1 MFTENKSISISS
13 LGETKLIAQI
23 RRWLGDVT
31 PPSPEGMGDDCA
43 VVTVPQGKQILT
55 SDSLSY
61 GQHFDHNIDPK
72 DAGAKLIKRNLSDIA
87 AMGATAK
94 CYTLSLTIPELDKE
108 WLKDF
113 SSSLKESSKLFNV
126 DLIGGDTTKGP
137 LNISINM
144 MGSIEINSPIKR
156 SGANEGDDIYVSGEL
171 GSAALC
177 LKKIKKGEMPLESD
191 LNSLNRPIPRLE
203 LGSALKNLA
212 SSCIDVSDGLEQDL
226 SHILKSSGVG
236 AIIDTQELP
245 LSDSVIHYVKD
256 KNDWSLPLCGGDDYE
271 LCFTAGKSK
280 RDKISAISES
290 LGIRVTRIGE
300 INSQKKLE
308 VVGYT
313 GPRTSYQHF

>member
-1 MFTENKSISISS
+1 MNEFELIQSYFNWEITDPSIE
-13 LGETKLIAQI
+13 LG
-23 RRWLGDVT
+23 V
-31 PPSPEGMGDDCA
+31 GDDAALFTLNPGHQLVTSTDTLVEGVHFFKDDSPRDIAYKSLA
-43 VVTVPQGKQILT
+43 V
-55 SDSLSY
+55 
-61 GQHFDHNIDPK
+61 
-72 DAGAKLIKRNLSDIA
+72 NLSDMA

-126 DLIGGDTTKGP
+126 HLIGGDTTKGP
-137 LNISINM
+137 LNISISM

-177 LKKIKKGEMPLESD
+177 LKKIKKGEIPLESD
-191 LNSLNRPIPRLE
+191 LNALNRPIPRLE

-245 LSDSVIHYVKD
+245 LSDSVMHYVKD
-256 KNDWSLPLCGGDDYE
+256 TNDWSLPLCGGDDYE

-290 LGIRVTRIGE
+290 GGIRVTRIGE
-300 INSQKKLE
+300 INSHKKLE

-313 GPRTSYQHF
+313 GLKTSYQHF

>member
-1 MFTENKSISISS
+1 
-13 LGETKLIAQI
+13 L
-23 RRWLGDVT
+23 V
-31 PPSPEGMGDDCA
+31 EG
-43 VVTVPQGKQILT
+43 I
-55 SDSLSY
+55 
-61 GQHFDHNIDPK
+61 HFFK
-72 DAGAKLIKRNLSDIA
+72 DASPRDIAYKSLAVNLSDIA

-113 SSSLKESSKLFNV
+113 SSSLKESSKLFHV
-126 DLIGGDTTKGP
+126 HLIGGDTTKGP

-144 MGSIEINSPIKR
+144 MGSIEINNPIKR
-156 SGANEGDDIYVSGEL
+156 SGANDGDDIYVSGEL

-236 AIIDTQELP
+236 AMIDTQELP
-245 LSDSVIHYVKD
+245 LSDLVMHYVKD
-256 KNDWSLPLCGGDDYE
+256 TNDWSLPLCGGDDYE
-271 LCFTAGKSK
+271 LCFTASKSN

-290 LGIRVTRIGE
+290 LGTRVTRIGE
-300 INSQKKLE
+300 IISQKKLE

-313 GPRTSYQHF
+313 GPRNSYQHF

>member
-1 MFTENKSISISS
+1 MNEFDLIQSYFNWEVTDPSVE
-13 LGETKLIAQI
+13 LG
-23 RRWLGDVT
+23 V
-31 PPSPEGMGDDCA
+31 GDDAALFNLNSGHQLVTSTDTLVEGVHFFKDDSPRVIAYKSLA
-43 VVTVPQGKQILT
+43 V
-55 SDSLSY
+55 
-61 GQHFDHNIDPK
+61 
-72 DAGAKLIKRNLSDIA
+72 NLSDMA
-87 AMGATAK
+87 AMGAAAK

-113 SSSLKESSKLFNV
+113 SSSLKKSSKLFNV
-126 DLIGGDTTKGP
+126 HLIGGDTTKGP

-144 MGSIEINSPIKR
+144 MGSIEINSSIKR
-156 SGANEGDDIYVSGEL
+156 SGANDGDDIYVSGEL

-245 LSDSVIHYVKD
+245 LSDSVMHYVKD
-256 KNDWSLPLCGGDDYE
+256 TNDWSLPLCGGDEYE
-271 LCFTAGKSK
+271 LCFTASKSK

-290 LGIRVTRIGE
+290 LGTRVTRIGE
-300 INSQKKLE
+300 IISHKKLE

-313 GPRTSYQHF
+313 GPRNSYKHF

>member
-1 MFTENKSISISS
+1 MNEFDLIQSYFNWEITDPSIE
-13 LGETKLIAQI
+13 LG
-23 RRWLGDVT
+23 V
-31 PPSPEGMGDDCA
+31 GDDAALFTLNPGHQLVTSTDTLVEGVHFFKDTSPRDIAYKSLA
-43 VVTVPQGKQILT
+43 V
-55 SDSLSY
+55 
-61 GQHFDHNIDPK
+61 
-72 DAGAKLIKRNLSDIA
+72 NLSDIA
-87 AMGATAK
+87 AMGAVAK
-94 CYTLSLTIPELDKE
+94 CYTLSLTISELDKE

-156 SGANEGDDIYVSGEL
+156 SGANDGDDIYVSGEI

-245 LSDSVIHYVKD
+245 LSDSVMRYVKD
-256 KNDWSLPLCGGDDYE
+256 TNDWSLPLCGGDDYE
-271 LCFTAGKSK
+271 LCFTASKSK

-290 LGIRVTRIGE
+290 LGTRVTRIGE
-300 INSQKKLE
+300 IISQKKLE
-308 VVGYT
+308 VVGYR
-313 GPRTSYQHF
+313 GPRNSYQHF

>member
-1 MFTENKSISISS
+1 MNEFDLIQSYFNWEITDPSIE
-13 LGETKLIAQI
+13 LG
-23 RRWLGDVT
+23 V
-31 PPSPEGMGDDCA
+31 GDDAALFTLNPGHQLVTSTDTLVEGVHFFKDDSPIDIAYKSLA
-43 VVTVPQGKQILT
+43 V
-55 SDSLSY
+55 
-61 GQHFDHNIDPK
+61 
-72 DAGAKLIKRNLSDIA
+72 NLSDMA
-87 AMGATAK
+87 AMGAAAK

-126 DLIGGDTTKGP
+126 HLIGGDTTKGP

-156 SGANEGDDIYVSGEL
+156 SGANDGDDIYVSGEL

-177 LKKIKKGEMPLESD
+177 LKKIKKGEIPLESD

-245 LSDSVIHYVKD
+245 LSDSVMHYVKD
-256 KNDWSLPLCGGDDYE
+256 TNDWSLPLCGGDDYE

-290 LGIRVTRIGE
+290 LGTRVTMIGE
-300 INSQKKLE
+300 IISQKKLE

-313 GPRTSYQHF
+313 GPRNSYQHF

>member
-1 MFTENKSISISS
+1 MNEFDLIQSYFNWEVTDPSVE
-13 LGETKLIAQI
+13 LG
-23 RRWLGDVT
+23 V
-31 PPSPEGMGDDCA
+31 GDDA
-43 VVTVPQGKQILT
+43 ALFNLHPGHQLVISTDTLVEGI
-55 SDSLSY
+55 
-61 GQHFDHNIDPK
+61 HFFK
-72 DAGAKLIKRNLSDIA
+72 DASPRDIAYKSLVVNLSDIA

-126 DLIGGDTTKGP
+126 HLIGGDTTKGP
-137 LNISINM
+137 LNISITM
-144 MGSIEINSPIKR
+144 MGSIEINNSIKR
-156 SGANEGDDIYVSGEL
+156 SGAKDGDDIYVSGEL

-177 LKKIKKGEMPLESD
+177 LKKIKKGEIPLESD
-191 LNSLNRPIPRLE
+191 LNAFNRPIPCLE

-245 LSDSVIHYVKD
+245 LSDSVMHYVKD
-256 KNDWSLPLCGGDDYE
+256 TNDWSLPLCGGDDYE

-290 LGIRVTRIGE
+290 VGTRVTRIGE
-300 INSQKKLE
+300 IISQKKLE

-313 GPRTSYQHF
+313 GPRNSYQHF

>member
-1 MFTENKSISISS
+1 
-13 LGETKLIAQI
+13 
-23 RRWLGDVT
+23 V
-31 PPSPEGMGDDCA
+31 GDDA
-43 VVTVPQGKQILT
+43 ALFTLNPGHQLVTSTDTLVEGV
-55 SDSLSY
+55 
-61 GQHFDHNIDPK
+61 HFFK
-72 DAGAKLIKRNLSDIA
+72 DASPRDIAYKSLAVNLSDMA

-126 DLIGGDTTKGP
+126 HLIGGDTTKGP

-177 LKKIKKGEMPLESD
+177 LKKIKKGEIPLDSD

-245 LSDSVIHYVKD
+245 LSDSVMHYVKD
-256 KNDWSLPLCGGDDYE
+256 TNDWSLPLCGGDDYE

-290 LGIRVTRIGE
+290 LGTRVTRIGE
-300 INSQKKLE
+300 IISQKKLE
-308 VVGYT
+308 VIGYT
-313 GPRTSYQHF
+313 GPRNSYQHF

>member
-1 MFTENKSISISS
+1 MNEFDLIQSYFNWEISDPSIE
-13 LGETKLIAQI
+13 LG
-23 RRWLGDVT
+23 V
-31 PPSPEGMGDDCA
+31 GDDA
-43 VVTVPQGKQILT
+43 ALFNLNPGHQLVTSTDTLVEGV
-55 SDSLSY
+55 
-61 GQHFDHNIDPK
+61 HFFK
-72 DAGAKLIKRNLSDIA
+72 DASPRDIAYKSLAVNLSDMA

-126 DLIGGDTTKGP
+126 HLIGGDTTKGP
-137 LNISINM
+137 LNISITM
-144 MGSIEINSPIKR
+144 MGSIEINNPIKR
-156 SGANEGDDIYVSGEL
+156 SGAKDGDDIYVSGEL

-177 LKKIKKGEMPLESD
+177 LKKIKKGEIPLESD
-191 LNSLNRPIPRLE
+191 LNALNRPIPHLE

-245 LSDSVIHYVKD
+245 LSDSVMHYVKD
-256 KNDWSLPLCGGDDYE
+256 TNDWSLPLCGGDDYE

-290 LGIRVTRIGE
+290 LGTRVTRIGE

>member
-1 MFTENKSISISS
+1 MNEFDLIQSYFSWEITDPSIE
-13 LGETKLIAQI
+13 LG
-23 RRWLGDVT
+23 V
-31 PPSPEGMGDDCA
+31 GDDA
-43 VVTVPQGKQILT
+43 ALFNLNPGHQLVTSTDTLVEGI
-55 SDSLSY
+55 
-61 GQHFDHNIDPK
+61 HFFK
-72 DAGAKLIKRNLSDIA
+72 DASPSNIAYKSLAVNLSDMA
-87 AMGATAK
+87 AMGAIAK
-94 CYTLSLTIPELDKE
+94 CYTLSLTLPKLDKK
-108 WLKDF
+108 WLEQF
-113 SSSLKESSKLFNV
+113 SSSLKESSKLFHVN
-126 DLIGGDTTKGP
+126 LIGGDTTKGP

-177 LKKIKKGEMPLESD
+177 LKKIKKGEIPLKSD

-245 LSDSVIHYVKD
+245 LSDSVMHYVKD

-290 LGIRVTRIGE
+290 LGTRVTRIGE
-300 INSQKKLE
+300 IISQNKLE
-308 VVGYT
+308 VIGYK
-313 GPRTSYQHF
+313 GPRNSYQHF

>member
-1 MFTENKSISISS
+1 
-13 LGETKLIAQI
+13 
-23 RRWLGDVT
+23 
-31 PPSPEGMGDDCA
+31 
-43 VVTVPQGKQILT
+43 
-55 SDSLSY
+55 
-61 GQHFDHNIDPK
+61 
-72 DAGAKLIKRNLSDIA
+72 
-87 AMGATAK
+87 
-94 CYTLSLTIPELDKE
+94 
-108 WLKDF
+108 
-113 SSSLKESSKLFNV
+113 
-126 DLIGGDTTKGP
+126 LIGGDTTKGP

-156 SGANEGDDIYVSGEL
+156 SGANDGDDIYVSGEL

-203 LGSALKNLA
+203 LGSSLKNLA

-245 LSDSVIHYVKD
+245 LSDSVMHYVKD
-256 KNDWSLPLCGGDDYE
+256 TNDWSLPLCGGDDYE

-290 LGIRVTRIGE
+290 VGTRVTRIGE
-300 INSQKKLE
+300 IISRKKLE

-313 GPRTSYQHF
+313 GPRNSYQHF

>member
-1 MFTENKSISISS
+1 MNEFDLIQSYFNWEITDPSIE
-13 LGETKLIAQI
+13 LG
-23 RRWLGDVT
+23 V
-31 PPSPEGMGDDCA
+31 GDDAALFTLNPGHQLVTSTDTLVEGVHFFKDDSPIDIAYKSLA
-43 VVTVPQGKQILT
+43 V
-55 SDSLSY
+55 
-61 GQHFDHNIDPK
+61 
-72 DAGAKLIKRNLSDIA
+72 NLSDMA
-87 AMGATAK
+87 AMGAAAK

-126 DLIGGDTTKGP
+126 HLIGGDTTKGP

-177 LKKIKKGEMPLESD
+177 LKKIKKGEIPLESD

-245 LSDSVIHYVKD
+245 LSDSVMQYVKD

-290 LGIRVTRIGE
+290 LGTRVTRIGE
-300 INSQKKLE
+300 IISQKKLE
-308 VVGYT
+308 VIGYT
-313 GPRTSYQHF
+313 GPRNSYQHF

>member
-1 MFTENKSISISS
+1 MNEFDLIQSYFNWEVTDPSVE
-13 LGETKLIAQI
+13 LG
-23 RRWLGDVT
+23 V
-31 PPSPEGMGDDCA
+31 GDDAALFTLNPGHQLVTSTDTLVEGVHFFKDDSPIDIAYKSLA
-43 VVTVPQGKQILT
+43 V
-55 SDSLSY
+55 
-61 GQHFDHNIDPK
+61 
-72 DAGAKLIKRNLSDIA
+72 NLSDMA

-126 DLIGGDTTKGP
+126 HLIGGDTTKGP

-177 LKKIKKGEMPLESD
+177 LKKIKKGEIPLESD
-191 LNSLNRPIPRLE
+191 LNSLNRPIPHLE

-245 LSDSVIHYVKD
+245 LSDSVMHYVKD
-256 KNDWSLPLCGGDDYE
+256 TNDWSLPLCGGDDYE
-271 LCFTAGKSK
+271 LCFTAGKSM

-290 LGIRVTRIGE
+290 LGTRVTRIGE
-300 INSQKKLE
+300 IISQKKLE